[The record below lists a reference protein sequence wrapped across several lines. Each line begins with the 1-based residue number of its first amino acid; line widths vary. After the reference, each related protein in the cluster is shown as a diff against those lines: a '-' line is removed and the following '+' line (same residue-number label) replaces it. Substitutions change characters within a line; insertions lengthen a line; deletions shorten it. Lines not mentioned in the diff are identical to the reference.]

1 MTDNAFER
9 AAGENPNNTDKP
21 LFEDGKEVPLFEQIQ
36 RALPDEGVED
46 SVDMAMKEMPPT
58 DDQAEGI
65 ERNIE
70 KLKQQGLWATARF
83 YERLLEKRE
92 AQEG

>member
-9 AAGENPNNTDKP
+9 QGDKP
-21 LFEDGKEVPLFEQIQ
+21 LFTEDDLPLFEQMQ
-36 RALPDEGVED
+36 RHFDTHAVDD
-46 SVDMAMKEMPPT
+46 SVTTALRELPPD
-58 DDQAEGI
+58 DDQVEGI
-65 ERNIE
+65 KRNIE
-70 KLKQQGLWATARF
+70 GLKEQGLWATARF

>member
-9 AAGENPNNTDKP
+9 GEKP
-21 LFEDGKEVPLFEQIQ
+21 LFTEDDLPMFEVIQRSLPEDGVDDAVEGALKEL
-36 RALPDEGVED
+36 
-46 SVDMAMKEMPPT
+46 PPT
-58 DDQAEGI
+58 DDQVEGI
-65 ERNIE
+65 KRNIDR
-70 KLKQQGLWATARF
+70 LKGDGLWATARF